1 MSKAGKHFAVL
12 LLLMAGTAV
21 LASYVSSRKQGS
33 VQEGANSPVLAAVT
47 ASQESSTP
55 AAKDSDEAIPL
66 PVEQHTAAP
75 VAVPAPQSPAR
86 IEPAPRPRTKT
97 LRMLV
102 TAYCP
107 CPKCCG
113 SWSDGKTASGKSIWA
128 NGSKFVASDT
138 RLLPFGRMVS
148 IPGYHGGQAVPV
160 LDRGGKIKGHR
171 LDVFFPSHQ
180 QARQWGARWLN
191 VTVLLD

>member
-1 MSKAGKHFAVL
+1 MSKAGKYFAVL
-12 LLLMAGTAV
+12 LLLMAGAAV
-21 LASYVSSRKQGS
+21 LASYVSSLKQGS
-33 VQEGANSPVLAAVT
+33 AGEGTNSPVLAAVT
-47 ASQESSTP
+47 ASQEFSTP

-66 PVEQHTAAP
+66 PVEQQTAVS

-86 IEPAPRPRTKT
+86 IEPAPRRRTVT

-128 NGSKFVASDT
+128 NGSKFVAADT

-160 LDRGGKIKGHR
+160 WDRGAKIKGHR

-180 QARQWGARWLN
+180 QARKWGARWLD
-191 VTVLLD
+191 VTVILD